1 MDSCHTYQSQYAL
14 LSYQNDLICSCIF
27 LLFFSLDN
35 FQQQVLQKLQKLEDV
50 QAQIV
55 DMLANLAKSSATT
68 RVGPADLQEPL
79 LEPVKTMQEFDVLEM
94 RLAESDFKKRM
105 VSLKILAY

>member
-1 MDSCHTYQSQYAL
+1 
-14 LSYQNDLICSCIF
+14 
-27 LLFFSLDN
+27 
-35 FQQQVLQKLQKLEDV
+35 
-50 QAQIV
+50 
-55 DMLANLAKSSATT
+55 MLANLSKSSATT

>member
-1 MDSCHTYQSQYAL
+1 M
-14 LSYQNDLICSCIF
+14 
-27 LLFFSLDN
+27 
-35 FQQQVLQKLQKLEDV
+35 

-94 RLAESDFKKRM
+94 RLTESDFKKRM